1 MRFKICLN
9 ENLDG
14 LLASMNFDAH
24 RRIPKSTSYRRP
36 FFPRII
42 ACVISAL
49 LLFADLSDARRQS
62 SGDRK
67 AAEADKRKS
76 PGPDPGLSGATLR
89 APWAWLFFGG
99 GCCAPT
105 TGNKV

>member
-1 MRFKICLN
+1 MNLSSSISFENEVKKALAPLPTAAELAARFGAINN
-9 ENLDG
+9 EN
-14 LLASMNFDAH
+14 
-24 RRIPKSTSYRRP
+24 
-36 FFPRII
+36 
-42 ACVISAL
+42 
-49 LLFADLSDARRQS
+49 DLSDARRQS

-89 APWAWLFFGG
+89 AGG

-105 TGNKV
+105 TGN